1 MFLDTKKAQRYLDR
15 ALARGG
21 DFAELFEE
29 EKWTCSA
36 SMLNGKL
43 EGANSGL
50 RWGRPPDLDG
60 LRTVYGYTNEQ
71 EEEKILTVIDQLTA
85 AIGRKRQAEC
95 PAIQEQIIPDQHAP
109 EIPCKA

>member
-43 EGANSGL
+43 EAANSGL
-50 RWGRPPDLDG
+50 RWGLSIRIFDG
-60 LRTVYGYTNEQ
+60 CARC
-71 EEEKILTVIDQLTA
+71 TA
-85 AIGRKRQAEC
+85 IPTSRRRKRSSR
-95 PAIQEQIIPDQHAP
+95 
-109 EIPCKA
+109 

>member
-50 RWGRPPDLDG
+50 RWGLSIRIFDG

-85 AIGRKRQAEC
+85 AIGR
-95 PAIQEQIIPDQHAP
+95 
-109 EIPCKA
+109 

>member
-36 SMLNGKL
+36 SMKTGGSQQRITL
-43 EGANSGL
+43 GAVD
-50 RWGRPPDLDG
+50 PDL
-60 LRTVYGYTNEQ
+60 
-71 EEEKILTVIDQLTA
+71 
-85 AIGRKRQAEC
+85 
-95 PAIQEQIIPDQHAP
+95 
-109 EIPCKA
+109 

>member
-43 EGANSGL
+43 EGQRITLGAVHS
-50 RWGRPPDLDG
+50 DL
-60 LRTVYGYTNEQ
+60 
-71 EEEKILTVIDQLTA
+71 
-85 AIGRKRQAEC
+85 
-95 PAIQEQIIPDQHAP
+95 
-109 EIPCKA
+109 